1 MAIILDSGNAS
12 VSDEVSDMQARGAF
26 AGDLKDFHLVELIQ
40 VMALEGRS
48 GALELTVGNTLK
60 GRIYFEQ
67 GALDW
72 CQDLDQG
79 ALTLGMILQQL
90 GLVTKEAIEQVVASS
105 THDPF
110 GGLLGEQLVQYGKLS
125 DLQLKEALK
134 IQQLWT
140 MRDLSLLEQGRYSL
154 DTHAR
159 SPVRASGSL
168 VQIPPLDA
176 TTVNLEIV
184 RYQYAWNDLINWL
197 PNGMRTELH
206 MVEMPPEHYA
216 LEFPPQVWRV
226 ISHVNACHTPRIIA
240 NTLHQQ
246 EMDVAR
252 LLGTLVKDGL
262 LIVVSSPLPEEP
274 MLRPS
279 HTATPPAPIDLFTLI
294 ARIHQEWVNRRTA
307 LEELLALGTFVNW
320 MMLELEQSWRQQRLQ
335 IAPDALFHL
344 LDREHCLSIGATRIR
359 VVSNRIDTDDLAT
372 QIRKEYQ
379 RALGEKRLNDFK
391 ASIFKQFQRALTAM
405 LLSIMRHNKSAP
417 QQNAQDEQTWNDM
430 FDEMFHLLMT
440 R

>member
-1 MAIILDSGNAS
+1 
-12 VSDEVSDMQARGAF
+12 MQARGAF

-48 GALELTVGNTLK
+48 GALELTLGNTIK

-90 GLVTKEAIEQVVASS
+90 GLVTKDDIEQVVASS
-105 THDPF
+105 TQDPF
-110 GGLLGEQLVQYGKLS
+110 GGLLGEQLVMHSKLS
-125 DLQLKEALK
+125 DQQLKEALK

-154 DTHAR
+154 DTNAR
-159 SPVRASGSL
+159 SPIRSSGSH

-176 TTVNLEIV
+176 TMVNLEIV
-184 RYQYAWNDLINWL
+184 RYQYEWNDLINWL
-197 PNGMRTELH
+197 PNSMRTELH
-206 MVEMPPEHYA
+206 MAEMPPEHYA

-240 NTLHQQ
+240 NTLRQQ

-252 LLGTLVKDGL
+252 LLGTLVRDGL

-279 HTATPPAPIDLFTLI
+279 HPTANTPQIDLFTLI

-307 LEELLALGTFVNW
+307 LEELMALGIFVNW
-320 MMLELEQSWRQQRLQ
+320 MMQELEQSWRQQRLQ
-335 IAPDALFHL
+335 ISPDALLNL
-344 LDREHCLSIGATRIR
+344 LDREQCLVIGSKRLR
-359 VVSNRIDTDDLAT
+359 VVSNRIETDELANTIRTAFMQAAHEKSLNEFKT
-372 QIRKEYQ
+372 QIFNQFRK
-379 RALGEKRLNDFK
+379 
-391 ASIFKQFQRALTAM
+391 ALTVM
-405 LLSIMRHNKSAP
+405 LLSIMRHNKNSP
-417 QQNAQDEQTWNDM
+417 QQNIQDEQTWNDM
-430 FDEMFHLLMT
+430 FEEMFHLMMS